1 MNYRVYTC
9 TLTQPSDSDPVVV
22 VLENQLCGTVEW
34 TRNAQGNFFGSLVG
48 AFPIGKTHFLNNT
61 DAINGPT
68 HVRCGRED
76 DDRVSLAS
84 MDADGQSQD
93 GLLNNTLVEIRIY
106 Y

>member
-1 MNYRVYTC
+1 MNYQVYTC
-9 TLTQPSDSDPVVV
+9 ALTQPGNSDPVVV
-22 VLENQLCGTVEW
+22 VLENQLDGTIEC
-34 TRNAQGNFFGSLVG
+34 TRHAQRIFFGALVG

-68 HVRCGRED
+68 HLSFSRED

-84 MDADGQSQD
+84 MDGDRQSQD